1 MFEIVYNEEL
11 MDNIANQYKEAA
23 CIVEDSISGLDSFET
38 QLNDMYKGQASDEI
52 LPALVS
58 KIKELLQLL
67 KLCYES
73 AETYVSTS
81 KETMLQL
88 DKWKAQI
95 MQVSGI
101 HGEEN

>member
-11 MDNIANQYKEAA
+11 MDNISCQYKKAA
-23 CIVEDSISGLDSFET
+23 SIVEDSISGLDSFEA

-58 KIKELLQLL
+58 KIREHLELLE
-67 KLCYES
+67 LCYKS

-95 MQVSGI
+95 MQVLDINGKE
-101 HGEEN
+101 H